1 MNYEQIRNFLTIPEL
16 PDVISY
22 LLFIIVV
29 ITIEFVK
36 AYVKKDNR
44 ITLTKV
50 NSQVDEL
57 NKMKA
62 DFEKDKEE
70 FVKEVKKFEKEKK
83 SLQTDI
89 NKLKKAV
96 LESSGNTRELVAK
109 GTANKIAK
117 DLTEESQ
124 VVEEGENG
132 GR

>member
-1 MNYEQIRNFLTIPEL
+1 MNYEQIKEFLTIPEL

-22 LLFIIVV
+22 LLFLVVV

-36 AYVKKDNR
+36 AYVKRDNR
-44 ITLTKV
+44 RTMNQV

-57 NKMKA
+57 NKTKA
-62 DFEKDKEE
+62 EFEKDKEE
-70 FVKEVKKFEKEKK
+70 FAKEVKEFKKEKK
-83 SLQTDI
+83 SLQSDI

-117 DLTEESQ
+117 ELTEESQ
-124 VVEEGENG
+124 VVEEEKKDE
-132 GR
+132 